1 MWIPGSILGATD
13 FSKKLLKTSGTLDE
27 GGGGGLK
34 GSFLDTTQGQR
45 NEKYNKNQPFK

>member
-27 GGGGGLK
+27 GGGRRVKRSL
-34 GSFLDTTQGQR
+34 
-45 NEKYNKNQPFK
+45 P